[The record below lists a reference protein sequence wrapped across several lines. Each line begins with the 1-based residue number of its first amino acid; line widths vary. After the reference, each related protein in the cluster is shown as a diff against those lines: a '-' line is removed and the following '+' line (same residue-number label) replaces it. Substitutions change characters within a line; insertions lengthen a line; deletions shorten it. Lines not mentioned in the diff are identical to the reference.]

1 MILKKG
7 HTPLFL
13 ITVVHFATTSIGENL
28 SIPTVTQD
36 ESDFGGVI
44 AILFGVAVDC
54 VAIDADATFPII
66 EADGIMFYAHD
77 GSIEQ
82 AFKVCIVV
90 LATILLVRSFD
101 VAVIRQDNAVIGD
114 FGDAEGFLEGDGR
127 FDNFH
132 CCFLPCLMMLV

>member
-13 ITVVHFATTSIGENL
+13 ITVVHFATAFVGENYSAPML
-28 SIPTVTQD
+28 TQD
-36 ESDFGGVI
+36 ESDFGGVV
-44 AILFGVAVDC
+44 AVLFGVTVDC
-54 VAIDADATFPII
+54 VAVDADAAYPII
-66 EADGIMFYAHD
+66 KGDSIVHGAHD

-82 AFKVCIVV
+82 AFKVGVV
-90 LATILLVRSFD
+90 VFTTILVVRSFD

-127 FDNFH
+127 CGNFH
-132 CCFLPCLMMLV
+132 CCFLPCLMM